1 MTPDVLGPARLGP
14 VRLRNRVI
22 KAATAEGKTP
32 DGVVTDE
39 LIAFHRSLAEGGVG
53 VSTLAGCAVATDG
66 VTAAGQIVVRP
77 EVVPGLRRLTDAIH
91 DGGAAA
97 AVQLNHA
104 GPVGDVRA
112 IGGPAVAPGKLFSL
126 ISLRN
131 SRPATEDDI
140 ERVTQGFVDS
150 ALLSVEAGFDV
161 VELHMGHNYFISS
174 FLSPKLNKRTDRRG
188 GSLGNRASIAREIA
202 RRVRDAVQDRAAVI
216 AKLSMD
222 DGVPGGTWL
231 DESLQ
236 TARWLSEDG
245 ALDAIELT
253 VGSSLYN
260 PMYLFKGDTP
270 IAEFAAVMPQPVKL
284 GVQMFGKLALKEYPY
299 RDLFLLEQ
307 ARQFLSVVKTP
318 LILLGGVT
326 DPAGMDTAMDAGFEF
341 VAIGRALLREPD
353 LINRIAA
360 DAGKRSL
367 CIHCNKCMPTIYTG
381 TRCVL
386 A

>member
-1 MTPDVLGPARLGP
+1 MTPDVLAPARLGP
-14 VRLRNRVI
+14 IRLRNRVI
-22 KAATAEGKTP
+22 KAATAEGMTP
-32 DGVVTDE
+32 EGVVTDD

-53 VSTLAGCAVATDG
+53 ISTLAGCAVAPDG

-77 EVVPGLRRLTDAIH
+77 EVVAGLRRLTDAIH

-97 AVQLNHA
+97 SVQLNHA

-112 IGGPAVAPGKLFSL
+112 SGRPAVAPGKLFSL

-131 SRPATEDDI
+131 SRPATEGDI
-140 ERVTQGFVDS
+140 ERITQGFVDS
-150 ALLSVEAGFDV
+150 ARLSVEAGFDV

-174 FLSPKLNKRTDRRG
+174 FLSPKLNKRNDRRG
-188 GSLGNRASIAREIA
+188 GSLENRASIAREIA

-236 TARWLSEDG
+236 TAQWLSEDG

-284 GVQMFGKLALKEYPY
+284 GVQVFGKLALKEYPY
-299 RDLFLLEQ
+299 RDLFLLDQ
-307 ARQFLSVVKTP
+307 ARQFLPVVKTP

-326 DPAGMDTAMDAGFEF
+326 DRAGMDTAMDAGFEF

-381 TRCVL
+381 THCVL